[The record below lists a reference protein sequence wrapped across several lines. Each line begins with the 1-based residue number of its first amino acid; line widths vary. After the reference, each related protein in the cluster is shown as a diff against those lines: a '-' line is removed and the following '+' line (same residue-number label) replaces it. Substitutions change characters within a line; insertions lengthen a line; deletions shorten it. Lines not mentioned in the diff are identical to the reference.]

1 MNFLKVLDISQKIEA
16 GKHTEVLAFINN
28 YYNPRTCLDLVNS
41 IKDDIF
47 SRNSIYPVDRK
58 VGKRNYKLNLEFD
71 NLMVVHPEDDE
82 IIEGDLIYKVN
93 FPNIISLENQFI
105 NAVSIIKSV
114 YINDKW
120 VEVDSYQ
127 KDNIIKLYESLPADD
142 ISNLAKKYK
151 LYQEKINKF
160 SYISIGSVNE
170 SLSFERLTSFI
181 FENFAYEGDNLRSL
195 QLSLMR
201 HFHFTYRDFESLDFF
216 EALKLIKVGNK
227 LIEEEN
233 KVDDNNKTSK

>member
-1 MNFLKVLDISQKIEA
+1 VNFLKVLDISQKIEA
-16 GKHTEVLAFINN
+16 GNHTDVLAFINN
-28 YYNPRTCLDLVNS
+28 HYKPRTCLDLVNN

-47 SRNSIYPVDRK
+47 SRSPIYPVDRK

-82 IIEGDLIYKVN
+82 IIKGDLIYKIN

-114 YINDKW
+114 KVNDNW
-120 VEVDSYQ
+120 VDVDSYQ
-127 KDNIIKLYESLPADD
+127 KDDIIKLYESVPADD
-142 ISNLAKKYK
+142 IALLAKKYK
-151 LYQEKINKF
+151 VYQDKISKF
-160 SYISIGSVNE
+160 KYISIGSVNE

-201 HFHFTYRDFESLDFF
+201 HFHFTYSDFEKLDFF